1 MCPSCGGSTRASGP
15 ATRNTFSPYYA
26 ILATYNSLIMH
37 KGRLIQH
44 RVLKRRI
51 SEKTSLGFA

>member
-51 SEKTSLGFA
+51 SEKTS